1 VKMNMQKVLLKSIVA
16 LYSVFLTLMMTGLLQ
31 AATNLQKTNDKTN
44 IKINIGIY
52 APFSNKHAF
61 IGRNILNA
69 MEMARDQLKSSSVNY
84 SFYTLDKLP
93 DNVNPTN
100 TLQKFIKS
108 HQIKVLL
115 TEGSVNGLL
124 LASLAKQNNIIHF
137 SMASDPA
144 IADGKNN
151 FLVWSPAYEQAAV
164 LVKALKEK
172 KVAQLGIITTNH
184 PSDKVLTQSVMKQ
197 LKTDSLIKVAAYE
210 QYEIGTKN
218 FSSLINK
225 IKGKNPD
232 LYFIMAS
239 PEDIELIQSAMMTA
253 HINKPVTSIV
263 ERVTPKVMKVFNGQW
278 YIDTQEMKPQF
289 INQYLEANS
298 NYPVTEAGYAYDVF
312 HILNQSII
320 MAMKVKHNFSNQEL
334 AEQIHTLAVGK
345 GVMGAFNLDKNGILY
360 TKSAMKNVMDGK
372 VHTA

>member
-1 VKMNMQKVLLKSIVA
+1 MNMLQILLKSVVA
-16 LYSVFLTLMMTGLLQ
+16 LYSFFLSVMLTGVLH
-31 AATNLQKTNDKTN
+31 AATNLNEAKDTTN
-44 IKINIGIY
+44 IDINIGIY

-61 IGRNILNA
+61 IGRNILGA

-93 DNVNPTN
+93 DNVNPTS
-100 TLQKFIKS
+100 TLQKFIKA

-115 TEGSVNGLL
+115 TEGSVNGVL

-151 FLVWSPAYEQAAV
+151 FLVWSPAYEQAEV

-172 KVAQLGIITTNH
+172 KVEHLGIITTNQ
-184 PSDKVLTQSVMKQ
+184 PSDKVLTHSVMKQ
-197 LKTDSLIKVAAYE
+197 LQSDSLIKVAAYE
-210 QYEIGTKN
+210 QYDLGTKD
-218 FSSLINK
+218 FSALINK

-239 PEDIELIQSAMMTA
+239 PEDIELIQSAMKVA

-278 YIDTQEMKPQF
+278 YIDTQEMKPEF
-289 INQYLEANS
+289 INQYLEANL
-298 NYPVTEAGYAYDVF
+298 NYPVTEAGYAFDVF
-312 HILNQSII
+312 HILNQSVI
-320 MAMKVKHNFSNQEL
+320 MAMKVKHNFSSQDL
-334 AEQIHTLAVGK
+334 AEQIHTLAVGT
-345 GVMGAFNLDKNGILY
+345 GVMGTFNLDKNGVLY
-360 TKSAMKNVMDGK
+360 TKSEIKSIQNGK